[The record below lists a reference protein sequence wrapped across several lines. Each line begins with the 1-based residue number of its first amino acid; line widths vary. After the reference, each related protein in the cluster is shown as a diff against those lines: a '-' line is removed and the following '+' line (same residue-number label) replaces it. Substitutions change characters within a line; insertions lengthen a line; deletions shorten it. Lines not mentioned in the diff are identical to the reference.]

1 MGLDMYLTGKKFI
14 PTHDGRHQREVV
26 DGYEVSSM
34 SLDLGQWRKHWALH
48 KYIEENVVC
57 RQIHGEGEGKF
68 VFLDEELL
76 EIANAV
82 EQGNLPEADY
92 SPQTDAFHKEP
103 EQVAKTAKIFR
114 EAHAW
119 VTREDGLWKD
129 VEYNGSW

>member
-14 PTHDGRHQREVV
+14 PNHEGNQREVV

-34 SLDLGQWRKHWALH
+34 DLDLGQWRKHWALH
-48 KYIEENVVC
+48 KCIEQDYVKS
-57 RQIHGEGEGKF
+57 GGKVLLEADF
-68 VFLDEELL
+68 LL
-76 EIANAV
+76 EIADAV

-103 EQVAKTAKIFR
+103 EQVSKTAKIFR
-114 EAHAW
+114 DAHAW

-129 VEYNGSW
+129 VEYQGSW

>member
-14 PTHDGRHQREVV
+14 SRKKNQREVV

-34 SLDLGQWRKHWALH
+34 DLDLGQWRKHWALH
-48 KYIEENVVC
+48 KCIEQDYVKS
-57 RQIHGEGEGKF
+57 GGKILLEADF
-68 VFLDEELL
+68 LL
-76 EIANAV
+76 EIADAV